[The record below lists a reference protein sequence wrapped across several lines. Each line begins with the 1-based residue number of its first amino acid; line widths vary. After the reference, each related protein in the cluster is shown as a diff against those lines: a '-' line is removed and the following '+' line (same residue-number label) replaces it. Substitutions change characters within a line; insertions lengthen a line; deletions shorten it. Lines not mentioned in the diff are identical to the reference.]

1 MGKTALCNDTERSS
15 AWALEARNCVPIT
28 WTCSKVWY
36 SMLHKGK
43 KDATAYTKVSS

>member
-15 AWALEARNCVPIT
+15 AWALEARNCVPRT
-28 WTCSKVWY
+28 WTCSKMWY